1 MQRLSIDLG
10 YGDTKVVVGDK
21 IFKFASAIEKRKESQ
36 VEYDSDNDDVY
47 LFKGRKYRVGDRAL
61 VNAISTRGFNFL
73 LKYGALLI
81 YHAIELSGL
90 DKNEPL
96 EIIIGLSILNW
107 KEKDIFI
114 DTLRTINVNDSIIS
128 PKIHLMAQGQGIY
141 LDYVGKKDGLVCVA
155 DIGYNTFDFLVFED
169 GKPRQDLSYAT
180 NKGANEIITE
190 LQTKLKKRF
199 NFDAT
204 EQIAKDTFI
213 NGYIMHYGEKIDL
226 SDEIDESKE
235 DYAEYILDEMKNKG
249 VDLLRSATAVI
260 FSGGGAYFLNKS
272 KNPSNVVFSS
282 LPYEYANV
290 RGYNLLE
297 IKEGL

>member
-1 MQRLSIDLG
+1 MQRISIDLG

-36 VEYDSDNDDVY
+36 AEYNSDHNDVY
-47 LFKGRKYRVGDRAL
+47 LFKGRKYTVGNRAL

-81 YHAIELSGL
+81 YHAIELAGL
-90 DKNEPL
+90 DKNEPM

-107 KEKDIFI
+107 QDKDIFI
-114 DTLRTINVNDSIIS
+114 DTLRTINVNDEIIT

-260 FSGGGAYFLNKS
+260 FSGGGAYFLNNT

-297 IKEGL
+297 INKGS

>member
-290 RGYNLLE
+290 RGYNLLK

>member
-1 MQRLSIDLG
+1 MQRISIDLG

-36 VEYDSDNDDVY
+36 AEYNSDHNDVY
-47 LFKGRKYRVGDRAL
+47 LFKGRKYTVGNRAL

-90 DKNEPL
+90 DKNEPM

-107 KEKDIFI
+107 QDKDIFI
-114 DTLRTINVNDSIIS
+114 DTLRTINVNDEIIL

-260 FSGGGAYFLNKS
+260 FSGGGAYFLNNT
-272 KNPSNVVFSS
+272 KNQSNVVFSS

-297 IKEGL
+297 INKGS

>member
-36 VEYDSDNDDVY
+36 AEYNSDHDDVY
-47 LFKGRKYRVGDRAL
+47 LFKGRKYTVGDRAL

-81 YHAIELSGL
+81 YHAIELAGL
-90 DKNEPL
+90 DKNEPI
-96 EIIIGLSILNW
+96 EIIVGLSILNW
-107 KEKDIFI
+107 QEKDIFI
-114 DTLRTINVNDSIIS
+114 DTLKTINVNDSIIT

-141 LDYVGKKDGLVCVA
+141 LDYVGNKNGLVCVA

-249 VDLLRSATAVI
+249 VDILRSATAVI
-260 FSGGGAYFLNKS
+260 FSGGGAYFLNKT

-297 IKEGL
+297 INKGS

>member
-141 LDYVGKKDGLVCVA
+141 LDYVGNKDGLVCVA

>member
-10 YGDTKVVVGDK
+10 YGDTKVVIGDK
-21 IFKFASAIEKRKESQ
+21 IFKFTSAIEKRKESQ

-260 FSGGGAYFLNKS
+260 FSGGGAYFLHKS

-290 RGYNLLE
+290 RGYNLLK